1 MNAALEA
8 GTFDYLRRLLVDE
21 FEIEPEVIQPDAH
34 LADDLGIDSIDAV
47 DLLVHMREVIGRDF
61 PRERF
66 KSVRTLQDIVDI
78 IDREQAAPNP
88 T

>member
-8 GTFDYLRRLLVDE
+8 STFDYLRRLLVDE
-21 FEIEPEVIQPDAH
+21 FDIEAEVIQPDAH

-47 DLLVHMREVIGRDF
+47 DLLVHMREVTGRDI

-66 KSVRTLQDIVDI
+66 KSVRTLQDIVAI
-78 IDREQAAPNP
+78 IDREHAGLNP
-88 T
+88 A